1 MRNTIEKSDN
11 NSLLPMVV
19 HCLEFSDLSGEY
31 QVTYLSFI
39 EKLYNFYSLE
49 HKAVLS
55 IDKKGT
61 AMFII
66 RHF

>member
-31 QVTYLSFI
+31 
-39 EKLYNFYSLE
+39 
-49 HKAVLS
+49 
-55 IDKKGT
+55 
-61 AMFII
+61 
-66 RHF
+66 